1 MPHEQALISQNNYA
15 RRQMM
20 TPLTKKIQAA
30 VLALAILAPAESAF
44 AVTRHHHR
52 ARTYSAVR
60 HRKHYSQTGGALVG
74 AAAGALVDRRHPLT
88 GALIGAAAGEGV

>member
-1 MPHEQALISQNNYA
+1 
-15 RRQMM
+15 M

-44 AVTRHHHR
+44 AVTRHR
-52 ARTYSAVR
+52 YVRTSTTR

-74 AAAGALVDRRHPLT
+74 AAAGAVIDHHHPLT
-88 GALIGAAAGEGV
+88 GALIGAAAGEGVQYYRNKRVRKP

>member
-1 MPHEQALISQNNYA
+1 
-15 RRQMM
+15 M

-44 AVTRHHHR
+44 AVTRHHYV
-52 ARTYSAVR
+52 RTSTTR

-74 AAAGALVDRRHPLT
+74 AAAGAVIDHHHPLT
-88 GALIGAAAGEGV
+88 GALIGAAAGEGVQYYRNKRVRKP

>member
-1 MPHEQALISQNNYA
+1 
-15 RRQMM
+15 M

-44 AVTRHHHR
+44 AVTRHHR
-52 ARTYSAVR
+52 VRTYSTTTR

-74 AAAGALVDRRHPLT
+74 AAAGAVIDHRHPLT
-88 GALIGAAAGEGV
+88 GALIGAAAGEGVQYYRNKRVRKP